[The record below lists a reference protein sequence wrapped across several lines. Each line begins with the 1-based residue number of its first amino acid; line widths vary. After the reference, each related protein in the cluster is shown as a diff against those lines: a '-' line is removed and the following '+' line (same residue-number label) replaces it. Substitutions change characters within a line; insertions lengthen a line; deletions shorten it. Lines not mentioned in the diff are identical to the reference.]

1 MAHKMKKLK
10 IVVALW
16 TINLSGREILSGIF
30 NYAKTRIGWDIQLVH
45 LPNAIHPEKIAD
57 MAAGGVDGIITSDLS
72 DATLRKILMKHSMPA
87 VYISPPNVNI
97 PRPPG
102 SKTSCVNCDD
112 IAIGAMG
119 AKHFLSLGN
128 FNSFGFL
135 YSEDIPN
142 FPNLREQGFRETL
155 ARACKK
161 CHTFKSPIAPDERIN
176 ADDLA
181 FWIKSLPKPAAIMTF
196 YVPQAVQ
203 TAKVCREHTI
213 SIPGQISIL
222 GVDDDGLLCEF
233 TKPTLSSIRPDHE
246 RVGFLAAMEL
256 NALMT
261 RSSHRPRTLAIP
273 PLRVVERES
282 TKPLT
287 PAAHLIRKAQ
297 KFIYE
302 HAAKGIGVADVVK
315 HLKISRR
322 LADLRFREIENTSI
336 RQMIE
341 DRRMELAE
349 KALSESTHTIASV
362 AAECGYRSVKTFESA
377 FRKRHNTS
385 PGTFRTKSSM

>member
-16 TINLSGREILSGIF
+16 TNNLSGREILSGIF

-45 LPNAIHPEKIAD
+45 LPNAIHPEKIAN
-57 MAAGGVDGIITSDLS
+57 MAAEGVDGIITSDLS
-72 DATLRKILMKHSMPA
+72 DVTLRKILMKHSMPA
-87 VYISPPNVNI
+87 VYISPPNINI

-135 YSEDIPN
+135 YSGDKPN

-155 ARACKK
+155 AKAGKK
-161 CHTFKSPIAPDERIN
+161 CHTFKSPTAPDERIN

-181 FWIKSLPKPAAIMTF
+181 SWIKSLPKPAAIMTF
-196 YVPQAVQ
+196 YDPQAVQ
-203 TAKVCREHTI
+203 AAKVCREHSI
-213 SIPGQISIL
+213 SIPRQISIL

-385 PGTFRTKSSM
+385 PGTFRARNNI